1 MKKLIFQYLV
11 IVSLFSLTTLLFFH
25 LIPIKIFFYKGLF
38 IYTLTLLVFSLIF
51 IFSSSIKKWVK
62 TESFIAALSLA
73 FSLNFAFFIIFPV
86 TFERSVTV
94 YFLNQLEKAKIK
106 NIDYPTCSGGLTYK
120 QAEQSLIEGYIK
132 GKAVKKRV
140 EEQKVAKTLD
150 FKNDCIFITSRGK
163 RFLKF
168 SEFVKTIYNIR

>member
-11 IVSLFSLTTLLFFH
+11 IISLFSLTTLLFFH
-25 LIPIKIFFYKGLF
+25 LMPIKIFFYKGLF
-38 IYTLTLLVFSLIF
+38 IYALTLLVFSFIF
-51 IFSSSIKKWVK
+51 ILSSRIKKWIK

-86 TFERSVTV
+86 TFERSVTM
-94 YFLNQLEKAKIK
+94 YFLNQLEKVKK
-106 NIDYPTCSGGLTYK
+106 ENKSYSTCTNGLSFK

-140 EEQKVAKTLD
+140 EEQKAAKTLD
-150 FKNDCIFITSRGK
+150 FKNDCIFITSRGE

-168 SEFVKTIYNIR
+168 SEFIKTIYNIQ